1 MSDLFKTHLITV
13 YKNDIK
19 NVPGSRNPTSG
30 YTEIAKHIK
39 CHIGRTGPSGSILK
53 LHVLK
58 QELEKLP
65 DTLHRGFK
73 IKDEENNAE
82 YVLSEIPIWGGGMK
96 HHIEC
101 ALEEFK

>member
-58 QELEKLP
+58 QELEKFRKKK
-65 DTLHRGFK
+65 DVDDFK
-73 IKDEENNAE
+73 RRYFVMYDDVKISYKED
-82 YVLSEIPIWGGGMK
+82 W
-96 HHIEC
+96 
-101 ALEEFK
+101 